1 MTDSGDPDIIGVEW
15 DDFLAYFA
23 SQWRQGEH
31 VAIVGPTGCGKTT
44 CAVGITGLRKW
55 VLALDAKGGDTT
67 LQKSG
72 YQRVSEWPLPKPIRN
87 AIAEGKPARLVMGFL
102 PRTMPEIDGLKSLL
116 RDTVEGVWIDGGW
129 TIEIDE
135 AQIITDRKMMNLG
148 PHIEKLLVAA
158 RDKNISVINLFQA
171 PAWVPTATTRQAT
184 WIFIFPTRDVG
195 VIKILAEKIGRDWRT
210 LQTILHS
217 LPEWH
222 CVVAG
227 LKPHDPLIVTAPR
240 EV

>member
-1 MTDSGDPDIIGVEW
+1 MHPVEPDVIGVEW
-15 DDFLAYFA
+15 DDFLTYFA

-55 VLALDAKGGDTT
+55 VLALDAKGGDST

-72 YQRVSEWPLPKPIRN
+72 YQRVSEWPLPKPVRN
-87 AIAEGKPARLVMGFL
+87 AIAEGRPARLVMGFL
-102 PRTMPEIDGLKSLL
+102 PRTMPEIANLKTLL

-148 PHIEKLLVAA
+148 PQIEQLLVAA
-158 RDKNISVINLFQA
+158 RDKKISVINLFQA

-184 WIFIFPTRDVG
+184 WVFIFRTRDVG
-195 VIKILAEKIGRDWRT
+195 VIKTLAEKIGRDWRT
-210 LQTILHS
+210 LHTILHT

-227 LKPHDPLIVTAPR
+227 LDPRDPLIVTAPH